1 MFPIHVF
8 IMISLDYR
16 ILIKLHSINRLNL
29 STSAKR
35 LCEEQEKTNR
45 FLANAMTKSEIL
57 YKKPLGYMG

>member
-16 ILIKLHSINRLNL
+16 IPIKLPSIN
-29 STSAKR
+29 T
-35 LCEEQEKTNR
+35 QEKANR